1 MASCNVYTAE
11 ELINERNVDLRAVL
25 REAGKPSYGSKS
37 QLIQRILHHQIKK
50 SDTIQASI
58 DKKLRSIQE
67 TENSLVKM
75 RSELVDLELSVTQGQ
90 IGTSYESHPQPFSF
104 QATAPALSVFENHD
118 GAESDH
124 NFFSRPATP
133 ENQAASAPNAVP
145 RPIRVANQT
154 SVGFSQTSYHNEASH
169 RQQTKPIPKPRVH
182 VYNPVVTGHRSDDL
196 YNQNS
201 LPCINSTPK
210 AQHNGPIDHGTFAY
224 SRYHDSLVAHN
235 PYVRQHAHDVCSHNG
250 SSCNCLVYKPSC

>member
-11 ELINERNVDLRAVL
+11 ELINERNADLRAVL

-67 TENSLVKM
+67 TESSLVKL
-75 RSELVDLELSVTQGQ
+75 RSELVDLELSVTKGQ
-90 IGTSYESHPQPFSF
+90 IRTPNESNPQPFSF
-104 QATAPALSVFENHD
+104 QVTAPALSVFEYHD

-133 ENQAASAPNAVP
+133 ENKAASVPNAVP
-145 RPIRVANQT
+145 RPISVVNQT
-154 SVGFSQTSYHNEASH
+154 SVGFSTSNTNEASN
-169 RQQTKPIPKPRVH
+169 RQQTKPKPKHRVH
-182 VYNPVVTGHRSDDL
+182 
-196 YNQNS
+196 
-201 LPCINSTPK
+201 I
-210 AQHNGPIDHGTFAY
+210 
-224 SRYHDSLVAHN
+224 
-235 PYVRQHAHDVCSHNG
+235 
-250 SSCNCLVYKPSC
+250 